1 LPQAHTMKKM
11 YYNEME
17 RLNIVFFEE
26 LQFELTIFNPD
37 GYIDYLV
44 RLPNQLL
51 DIQWQ
56 KPANFLQ

>member
-1 LPQAHTMKKM
+1 MKKM